1 MADNEKT
8 EIKKAEVTEMVEK
21 KENKFFGWIKRNAN
35 VIVGVSAGLSAGLA
49 IGYIACK
56 ATHYESNNV
65 VDDVVENLTPEV
77 SETVSDTVP
86 TPEIDDMTNPEV

>member
-49 IGYIACK
+49 IGYIAR
-56 ATHYESNNV
+56 S
-65 VDDVVENLTPEV
+65 
-77 SETVSDTVP
+77 
-86 TPEIDDMTNPEV
+86 